1 MASVHAAARKPC
13 AGPPR
18 NVFYMAAAATTAF
31 ALDFNSEQIVDGIA
45 DYEPDAEPKQEE
57 KEDKPVL

>member
-1 MASVHAAARKPC
+1 
-13 AGPPR
+13 
-18 NVFYMAAAATTAF
+18 MAAAATTAF